1 MDGRFLNRIAVSTVL
16 SAAVLATCVFA
27 ARSTVPDTAPARPAF
42 SLPGLEPV
50 PIGPLMVQANA
61 QRGGATVRQV
71 CAQCHALAGG
81 AAENAGPPLAG
92 VAGRGVASCTGYTY
106 SAALRQHA
114 GQHWTDQMLADW
126 LMAPARFAPG
136 TRMSLTGI
144 PDPAQRADIIAFLHT
159 LGGQAAPAQAGCTP

>member
-1 MDGRFLNRIAVSTVL
+1 MDGRFLNRIAVSAVL

-27 ARSTVPDTAPARPAF
+27 ARSTVPDTTPARPAF

-50 PIGPLMVQANA
+50 PIAPFMAQANV

-81 AAENAGPPLAG
+81 SAENAGPPLAS
-92 VAGRGVASCTGYTY
+92 VAGRAVASCAGYTY
-106 SAALRQHA
+106 STALQQHA

-144 PDPAQRADIIAFLHT
+144 PDPAQRADVIAFLHT